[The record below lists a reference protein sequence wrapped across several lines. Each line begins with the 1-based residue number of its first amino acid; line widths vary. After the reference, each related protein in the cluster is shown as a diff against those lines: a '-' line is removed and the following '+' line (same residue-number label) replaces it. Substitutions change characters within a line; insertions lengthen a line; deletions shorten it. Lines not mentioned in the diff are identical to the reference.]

1 MIIKVKE
8 LPEKAAL
15 ELSEDDTL
23 IIEDNHKTCQI
34 KLSELSTYIRN
45 GLIDKDS
52 FIALLDNELSPILER
67 IQRLESESRNRWVQ
81 LTEELGI
88 LII

>member
-15 ELSEDDTL
+15 ELNESDTL
-23 IIEDNHKTCQI
+23 IIEDNNNTCQI

-52 FIALLDNELSPILER
+52 FNSIVNEISSISERLSKLEAAGT
-67 IQRLESESRNRWVQ
+67 IE
-81 LTEELGI
+81 
-88 LII
+88 